1 MVSSGDVDRLR
12 KYRVYSSMDAAQKS
26 TVSGVDDEFSNQAL
40 DPPRYHHRFQIVIWP
55 KLPRKP
61 IPSSRLNNQAAVVG
75 LPVVFPTTKTLGK
88 TRIMPT
94 LTPWFNP

>member
-40 DPPRYHHRFQIVIWP
+40 DPPRYHHRLQIVIWP

-61 IPSSRLNNQAAVVG
+61 IPSYRLNNQASVAG
-75 LPVVFPTTKTLGK
+75 LPVVFPTIKTLGK
-88 TRIMPT
+88 T
-94 LTPWFNP
+94 